1 MRQEA
6 WNLGIEKSVNAMT
19 QAEKSQLRYYAIMTQ
34 VTVAQGDM
42 ARTLNAPANQLRILS
57 AQVTQCARAFGNIFI
72 PVLNT
77 VLPYLIAFAK
87 VLRMVINLIGKFV
100 GFELPEVDYSG
111 ISSGSDAMG
120 DLTDNT
126 NDATNAAK
134 KLKNAM
140 TGIDELNIISPD
152 DGSSGSGSEFDVQ
165 MTKDFKLIV
174 HHDAAVKGVSIWNN
188 DWSTFSKARLE
199 NGEPIPTLD
208 EYLTQGEKSSCV
220 LVCELKSQKTT
231 AHELY
236 MTDLVVNSFKG
247 HNLLDPK
254 RVIFISFSLDICK
267 RLALLC
273 PGFTVQYLGGDIA
286 PDVLKTY
293 GINGIDYH
301 YSVFAKHPEWF
312 DMARENGMSINCWTC
327 NREEDIEAM
336 IELGVDCITT
346 DEPQRVRRLMRKS
359 RERRQGK

>member
-1 MRQEA
+1 MTTFKRFFAVAALVALAAVSADAQKLA
-6 WNLGIEKSVNAMT
+6 ITAHRGNWNCEEGGGARNSIAALKA
-19 QAEKSQLRYYAIMTQ
+19 
-34 VTVAQGDM
+34 AQ
-42 ARTLNAPANQLRILS
+42 
-57 AQVTQCARAFGNIFI
+57 
-72 PVLNT
+72 
-77 VLPYLIAFAK
+77 
-87 VLRMVINLIGKFV
+87 
-100 GFELPEVDYSG
+100 
-111 ISSGSDAMG
+111 
-120 DLTDNT
+120 DN
-126 NDATNAAK
+126 
-134 KLKNAM
+134 
-140 TGIDELNIISPD
+140 GYW
-152 DGSSGSGSEFDVQ
+152 GSEFDVQ

-174 HHDAAVKGVSIWNN
+174 HHDAEVKGVSIWNN

>member
-1 MRQEA
+1 MTTFKRFFAVAALVALAAVSADAQKLA
-6 WNLGIEKSVNAMT
+6 ITAHRGNWNCEEGGGARNSIAALKA
-19 QAEKSQLRYYAIMTQ
+19 
-34 VTVAQGDM
+34 AQ
-42 ARTLNAPANQLRILS
+42 
-57 AQVTQCARAFGNIFI
+57 
-72 PVLNT
+72 
-77 VLPYLIAFAK
+77 
-87 VLRMVINLIGKFV
+87 
-100 GFELPEVDYSG
+100 
-111 ISSGSDAMG
+111 
-120 DLTDNT
+120 DN
-126 NDATNAAK
+126 
-134 KLKNAM
+134 
-140 TGIDELNIISPD
+140 GYW
-152 DGSSGSGSEFDVQ
+152 GSEFDVQ

-293 GINGIDYH
+293 GINGIDYK
-301 YSVFAKHPEWF
+301 YKVLYEHPEWVQQAH
-312 DMARENGMSINCWTC
+312 DLGMSVNVWTV
-327 NREEDIEAM
+327 NKAKDMRNFIDM
-336 IELGVDCITT
+336 GVDVITT
-346 DEPQRVRRLMRKS
+346 NEPLLL
-359 RERRQGK
+359 REILGEKEYKN